1 MSNLRIHVQ
10 WQQKVASLLLA
21 ALVLSGVAQ
30 AQLSLKRQKYENI
43 AARYAN
49 EHSVYT
55 SLHHKLTIKEV
66 EGQLTASS
74 SVENEQLFI
83 SEKSLNKF
91 NTGLIYSI
99 SNFSYYTDIDGT
111 IYKPEGNDYKVT
123 KSRDR
128 DNNPNI
134 TYSGLTKKSITRTNF
149 SIEHEQLKFLPWY
162 FASYNIP
169 VVRSEFEIVAPKYVK
184 MGFMVKGDDTS
195 LIKRSVEEKDGN
207 IIYRFTATDVPANK
221 KYDRVPHMAYYT
233 LHIIPY
239 IISFRLTGAKKDSL
253 MAGSN
258 DVHGM
263 YQYRLVKGLNIKTD
277 SLQNAK
283 TAELTRNT
291 YSDREKV
298 RRIYEWVQNTFRYE
312 SIYNTYLEGIVPN
325 PADTVCK
332 RMYGD
337 CKDMSSI
344 LMAMCTK
351 AGVQAYFVD
360 IGTNNKPYS
369 HEEMQSSYL
378 YDHMICAVKLDGE
391 WVFLDGTTNVLPL
404 GANRVDLQGK
414 EALIMIDEKNH
425 KVVKV
430 PEAPSSQNVITDNT
444 VMNITFNDI
453 TGTTYQHFTGYAAWE
468 IAEYLAN
475 YNRKEDKDKFVRS
488 LAMRGNPNF
497 VVSRYD
503 VNASKSGN
511 KDVTLNTTYTLN
523 NYVQRVKKDVFVNM
537 NVTKAYADYQ
547 VNDLNRKIPVY
558 HDFKR
563 KRKETVTLNVPK
575 GYRVTYLPKP
585 AKGGVDGMWS
595 YNISYKADTKN
606 NTVTLTKEYEL
617 KTMSIKP
624 EQFAANNKLIDE
636 LNQQYKE
643 TVVLTAK

>member
-1 MSNLRIHVQ
+1 MSNVRIHIQ
-10 WQQKVASLLLA
+10 WQHKAASLLMT
-21 ALVLSGVAQ
+21 ALMLSGAVH
-30 AQLSLKRQKYENI
+30 AQLSLKRQKYESI

-55 SLHHKLTIKEV
+55 SLHHKLLIKEQQ
-66 EGQLTASS
+66 GQLLASS

-83 SEKSLNKF
+83 SEKSLNVY
-91 NTGLIYSI
+91 NIGLKYSV

-111 IYKPEGNDYKVT
+111 ILKPEGNDYKVS
-123 KSRDR
+123 KSGSLAY
-128 DNNPNI
+128 
-134 TYSGLTKKSITRTNF
+134 TGLTKKSITRTTYN
-149 SIEHEQLKFLPWY
+149 IAHEDLKFLPWY
-162 FASYNIP
+162 FVSHNIP
-169 VVRSEFEIVAPKYVK
+169 VVSSELEVVAPKYVK
-184 MGFMVKGDDTS
+184 MGFMVKGDDTTF
-195 LIKRSVEEKDGN
+195 IKRSIEEKDGN
-207 IIYRFTATDVPANK
+207 IIYRFSSTDVPAEK
-221 KYDRVPHMAYYT
+221 KYEGVPSSLHYK

-239 IISFRLTGAKKDSL
+239 IISYRLTGAKRDSL
-253 MAGSN
+253 MAGST
-258 DVHGM
+258 DVHSM
-263 YQYRLVKGLNIKTD
+263 YQYRLVKGLNTKTD
-277 SLQNAK
+277 SLLNAK

-291 YSDREKV
+291 YSDLEKV
-298 RRIYEWVQNTFRYE
+298 RRIYEWVQNSFRYE
-312 SIYNTYLEGIVPN
+312 NIFLDDREGIVPN

-344 LMAMCTK
+344 LMAMCSK
-351 AGVQAYFVD
+351 AGVNAYFVD
-360 IGTNNKPYS
+360 IGTDNKPYS

-414 EALIMIDEKNH
+414 EALIMIDDKNH

-444 VMNITFNDI
+444 VMNLTYNDI
-453 TGTTYQHFTGYAAWE
+453 SGTTYQHFTGYTAWNN
-468 IAEYLAN
+468 AEVLA
-475 YNRKEDKDKFVRS
+475 YKNRKEEKDEFARS

-497 VVSRYD
+497 VVSHYD
-503 VNASKSGN
+503 INASKSGN
-511 KDVTLNTTYTLN
+511 KDLSMSTNYTMK
-523 NYVQRVKKDVFVNM
+523 NYVQRVKKDVFMNM
-537 NVTKAYADYQ
+537 NVKTTFSENQ

-558 HDFKR
+558 LEYKR
-563 KRKETVTLNVPK
+563 IIKETVTLNVPK
-575 GYRVTYLPKP
+575 GHRVTYLPKP
-585 AKGGVDGMWS
+585 AKGGVDGLWS

-624 EQFAANNKLIDE
+624 EQFAANNKLVDE

>member
-1 MSNLRIHVQ
+1 MSNVRVHIH
-10 WQQKVASLLLA
+10 WQHKAASLLIT
-21 ALVLSGVAQ
+21 ALMLCGATQ
-30 AQLSLKRQKYENI
+30 AQLSLKRQKYESI

-55 SLHHKLTIKEV
+55 SLHHKLLINE
-66 EGQLTASS
+66 EQGQLSASS
-74 SVENEQLFI
+74 SVVNEQLFI
-83 SEKSLNKF
+83 SEKSLSTY
-91 NTGLIYSI
+91 NTGLMNTIA
-99 SNFSYYTDIDGT
+99 NFTYIPVRIATT
-111 IYKPEGNDYKVT
+111 YKPEGNDYKVT
-123 KSRDR
+123 KSSNFDY
-128 DNNPNI
+128 
-134 TYSGLTKKSITRTNF
+134 TGLTKNSITRSF
-149 SIEHEQLKFLPWY
+149 YSMVHEDLKFLPY
-162 FASYNIP
+162 FTMSNELP
-169 VVRSEFEIVAPKYVK
+169 VVHSEYEIIVPKYVK
-184 MGFMVKGDDTS
+184 MGFMLKGDDTS

-207 IIYRFTATDVPANK
+207 TIYRFTADNVPANK
-221 KYDRVPHMAYYT
+221 EYDGVPSERYYQ
-233 LHIIPY
+233 LHIVPY

-258 DVHGM
+258 DVHSM

-277 SLQNAK
+277 SLLNAK

-298 RRIYEWVQNTFRYE
+298 RRIYDWVQNTFRYE
-312 SIYNTYLEGIVPN
+312 SLYTTSLEGIVPN

-351 AGVQAYFVD
+351 AGINAYFVD
-360 IGTNNKPYS
+360 IGTNIKPYS
-369 HEEMQSSYL
+369 HEEMQSGYL

-414 EALIMIDEKNH
+414 EALIMIDDKNH

-430 PEAPSSQNVITDNT
+430 PEAPASQNVITDNT
-444 VMNITFNDI
+444 VMNLSYNDI
-453 TGTTYQHFTGYAAWE
+453 SGTTYQHFTGYPAWHK
-468 IAEYLAN
+468 AELLA
-475 YNRKEDKDKFVRS
+475 YKNRKEEKDEFARS

-503 VNASKSGN
+503 INASKSGN
-511 KDVTLNTTYTLN
+511 KDLSMSTSYTMK

-537 NVTKAYADYQ
+537 NVNTTFAENQ

-558 HDFKR
+558 LNYKR
-563 KRKETVTLNVPK
+563 IIKQTVTLNVPK
-575 GYRVTYLPKP
+575 GHRVTYLPKP
-585 AKGGVDGMWS
+585 AKGGADGLWS

-624 EQFAANNKLIDE
+624 EQFAANNKLVDE
-636 LNQQYKE
+636 INKLYKE

>member
-1 MSNLRIHVQ
+1 MSNVRIHIQ
-10 WQQKVASLLLA
+10 WQHKAASLLMT
-21 ALVLSGVAQ
+21 ALMLSGAVH
-30 AQLSLKRQKYENI
+30 AQLSLKRQKYESI

-55 SLHHKLTIKEV
+55 SLHHKLLIKEQQ
-66 EGQLTASS
+66 GQLLASS

-83 SEKSLNKF
+83 SEKSLNVY
-91 NTGLIYSI
+91 NIGLKYSV

-111 IYKPEGNDYKVT
+111 ILKPEGNDYKVS
-123 KSRDR
+123 KSGSLAY
-128 DNNPNI
+128 
-134 TYSGLTKKSITRTNF
+134 TGLTKKSITRTTYN
-149 SIEHEQLKFLPWY
+149 IAHEDLKFLPWY
-162 FASYNIP
+162 FVSHNIP
-169 VVRSEFEIVAPKYVK
+169 VVSSELEVVAPKYVK
-184 MGFMVKGDDTS
+184 MGFMVKGDDTTF
-195 LIKRSVEEKDGN
+195 IKRSIEEKDGN
-207 IIYRFTATDVPANK
+207 IIYRFSSTDVPAEK
-221 KYDRVPHMAYYT
+221 KYEGVPSSLHYK

-239 IISFRLTGAKKDSL
+239 IISYRLTGAKRDSL
-253 MAGSN
+253 MAGST
-258 DVHGM
+258 DVHSM
-263 YQYRLVKGLNIKTD
+263 YQYRLVKGLNTKTD
-277 SLQNAK
+277 SLLNAK

-291 YSDREKV
+291 YSDLEKV
-298 RRIYEWVQNTFRYE
+298 RRIYEWVQNSFRYE
-312 SIYNTYLEGIVPN
+312 NIFLDDREGIVPN

-344 LMAMCTK
+344 LMAMCSK
-351 AGVQAYFVD
+351 AGVNAYFVD
-360 IGTNNKPYS
+360 IGTDNKPYS

-414 EALIMIDEKNH
+414 EALIMIDDKNH

-444 VMNITFNDI
+444 VMNLTYNDI
-453 TGTTYQHFTGYAAWE
+453 SGTTYQHFTGYTAWNN
-468 IAEYLAN
+468 AEVLA
-475 YNRKEDKDKFVRS
+475 YKNRKEEKDEFARS

-497 VVSRYD
+497 VVSHYD
-503 VNASKSGN
+503 INASKSGN
-511 KDVTLNTTYTLN
+511 KELSMSTNYTMK
-523 NYVQRVKKDVFVNM
+523 NYVQRVKKDVFMNM
-537 NVTKAYADYQ
+537 NVKTTFSENQ

-558 HDFKR
+558 LEYKR
-563 KRKETVTLNVPK
+563 IIKETVTLNVPK
-575 GYRVTYLPKP
+575 GHRVTYLPKP
-585 AKGGVDGMWS
+585 AKGGVDGLWS

-624 EQFAANNKLIDE
+624 EQFAANNKLVDE

>member
-10 WQQKVASLLLA
+10 WQQKVASLLMA
-21 ALVLSGVAQ
+21 ALVLSGAAQ
-30 AQLSLKRQKYENI
+30 AQLSLKRQKYESI
-43 AARYAN
+43 ATRFAN

-55 SLHHKLTIKEV
+55 SLHHKLLIKEV

-83 SEKSLNKF
+83 SEKSLSTYN
-91 NTGLIYSI
+91 NGLIYSV

-149 SIEHEQLKFLPWY
+149 SIEHEELKYLPWY
-162 FASYNIP
+162 FVSQNIP

-207 IIYRFTATDVPANK
+207 IIYRFTATDVPAHK

-253 MAGSN
+253 MAGST
-258 DVHGM
+258 DVHSK

-277 SLQNAK
+277 AILNDK

-298 RRIYEWVQNTFRYE
+298 RRIYEWVQNSFRYE
-312 SIYNTYLEGIVPN
+312 AIFNTDLEGIKPN

-344 LMAMCTK
+344 LMAMCSK

-378 YDHMICAVKLDGE
+378 YDHMICAVKLD
-391 WVFLDGTTNVLPL
+391 
-404 GANRVDLQGK
+404 ANRVDLQGK

-430 PEAPSSQNVITDNT
+430 PEAPASQNVLTDNT
-444 VMNITFNDI
+444 VMNITYNDI
-453 TGTTYQHFTGYAAWE
+453 TGTTYQHFTGYPAWE
-468 IAEYLAN
+468 IAELLAHT
-475 YNRKEDKDKFVRS
+475 NRKEDKDQFVRS

-537 NVTKAYADYQ
+537 NVKNTFANFE
-547 VNDLNRKIPVY
+547 VEDLNRKIPVY
-558 HDFKR
+558 NDYKY
-563 KRKETVTLNVPK
+563 KMTQTVTLNVPK
-575 GYRVTYLPKP
+575 GHRVTYLPKP
-585 AKGGVDGMWS
+585 AKGGADGLWS
-595 YNISYKADTKN
+595 YNIYYKADTKN

-624 EQFAANNKLIDE
+624 EQFAANNKLVDE
-636 LNQQYKE
+636 INKQYKE